1 MLSFKKIW
9 SKISSLG
16 IEPGQPHALASSIRL
31 ANQAAFIC
39 VILPGLYLLI
49 EVFFI
54 PPKSPSVHFFS
65 FYGIQVAQITL
76 FASVLLLNFFRRDLI
91 ARIIF
96 CVVLPFTLLPN
107 AYALNQPLRAE
118 FYMYGFAASTF
129 LFFSQR
135 KLISVLFL
143 IPIIVYYLMIFNLG
157 KHFPEVYKLDFGV
170 FLRIGLSFSYIFL
183 AMSLLRTETNRY
195 ASELERLNLTK
206 NKIFSIVSHDLR
218 GPIGSLHVMLQMMEN
233 SQISKEEFQKLV
245 PSLLTSVKYIRSTLD
260 NLLQWSYTQ
269 SAGLKVVPEL
279 FVLSEL
285 AEEAFQLIKFN
296 AEEKGVS
303 IQLKGNLEMN
313 AFADRTMTR
322 SILINLLSN
331 AIKFTSKGG
340 IVSLSAES
348 YDGIVRVAIEDTGK
362 GMTSALIESLLESSG
377 HSSTLGT
384 NNERGT
390 GLGLLLCKEFVQ
402 KNGGAISISSELG
415 VGSKFSFTLPAPSAN

>member
-1 MLSFKKIW
+1 MLSFKNTW
-9 SKISSLG
+9 SKISTLG
-16 IEPGQPHALASSIRL
+16 IEPGQPHALSSSIRL
-31 ANQAAFIC
+31 ANQAAFVC

-54 PPKSPSVHFFS
+54 PPKSPDVNFFS
-65 FYGIQVAQITL
+65 FYGMQVGQITL
-76 FASVLLLNFFRRDLI
+76 FASVLLLNFLKRDLI

-135 KLISVLFL
+135 RLISVLFL
-143 IPIIVYYLMIFNLG
+143 IPIIVYYLMIFNLE
-157 KHFPEVYKLDFGV
+157 KHFPDVYRLDFGV
-170 FLRIGLSFSYIFL
+170 VLRIGLSFFYIFL

-218 GPIGSLHVMLQMMEN
+218 GPIGSLHVMLQMMQN
-233 SQISKEEFQKLV
+233 SQITKEEFQELV
-245 PSLLTSVKYIRSTLD
+245 PSLLNSVKYVRSTLD

-269 SAGLKVVPEL
+269 STGLKAVPQL
-279 FVLSEL
+279 FVFREL
-285 AEEAFQLIKFN
+285 ADEAFQLIKFN

-331 AIKFTSKGG
+331 AIKFTSSGG

-348 YDGIVRVAIEDTGK
+348 YDSVVRVSIEDTGK
-362 GMTSALIESLLESSG
+362 GMTPDMIESLLKSSG
-377 HSSTLGT
+377 HSSTPGT

-390 GLGLLLCKEFVQ
+390 GLGLLLCKEFVH
-402 KNGGAISISSELG
+402 KNGGSISISSELG
-415 VGSKFSFTLPAPSAN
+415 VGSKFSFTLPSTSIN